1 MVATDRPGSAQDAAS
16 DTARPDRDETGQ
28 ERGPVLPGARVRQE
42 QALAYCAKVD
52 DAYEHGEVR
61 PNIAVPV
68 SITDIGHRLEKLG
81 PGSSAIIGCDWSPP
95 RIGGHWFNAVND
107 SGTIKAVD
115 GQTARIELWPPSASV
130 LGFDETMMKLSDA
143 IFFTPDGKVARNDH
157 T

>member
-42 QALAYCAKVD
+42 QALAYRA
-52 DAYEHGEVR
+52 E
-61 PNIAVPV
+61 PV
-68 SITDIGHRLEKLG
+68 SIADIGHRLEKLG
-81 PGSSAIIGCDWSPP
+81 PGSSAIIGCGWSPS

-107 SGTIKAVD
+107 SGAIKAVD

>member
-1 MVATDRPGSAQDAAS
+1 MVATDRPGSAPDAAS
-16 DTARPDRDETGQ
+16 DTARPDRDETGH
-28 ERGPVLPGARVRQE
+28 ERGPVLTGARGRQE
-42 QALAYCAKVD
+42 QALAYRA
-52 DAYEHGEVR
+52 E
-61 PNIAVPV
+61 PV
-68 SITDIGHRLEKLG
+68 SIADIGHRLEKLG

-115 GQTARIELWPPSASV
+115 GQTARIEVWPPSASV